1 MHDDSHA
8 MDAHESVTNVR
19 SAAFPRRIDANV
31 IAEELIREYGMDHA
45 LKRATEGTF
54 GAQKDGD
61 NYQLSVWREVKVI
74 LNSRGRENSPS
85 SSPSIG

>member
-8 MDAHESVTNVR
+8 MEPHEAESTILR
-19 SAAFPRRIDANV
+19 AAFPRRIDAKV

-45 LKRATEGTF
+45 IKRATEGTF
-54 GAQKDGD
+54 GAQKGGD

-74 LNSRGRENSPS
+74 LNTRGRE
-85 SSPSIG
+85 IGANAG

>member
-8 MDAHESVTNVR
+8 TDAHQADPKVR
-19 SAAFPRRIDANV
+19 PAAFPKRIDANV

-74 LNSRGRENSPS
+74 LNTRGRET
-85 SSPSIG
+85 GVGAG

>member
-1 MHDDSHA
+1 MHDDSHGMGPVEA
-8 MDAHESVTNVR
+8 GTNIR
-19 SAAFPRRIDANV
+19 PAAFPRRIDANV
-31 IAEELIREYGMDHA
+31 IAEELIRQYGMDHA

-74 LNSRGRENSPS
+74 LNTRGRET
-85 SSPSIG
+85 GARAG

>member
-1 MHDDSHA
+1 MHDDSHG
-8 MDAHESVTNVR
+8 MDSHESSTNILP
-19 SAAFPRRIDANV
+19 AAFPRRIDANV

-74 LNSRGRENSPS
+74 LNRRGRQTAA
-85 SSPSIG
+85 GAG